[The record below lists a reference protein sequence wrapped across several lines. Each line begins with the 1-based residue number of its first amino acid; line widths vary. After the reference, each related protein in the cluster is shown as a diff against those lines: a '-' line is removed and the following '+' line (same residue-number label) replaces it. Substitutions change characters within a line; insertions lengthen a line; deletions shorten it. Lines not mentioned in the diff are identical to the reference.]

1 MTREIEKEETG
12 ITATMT
18 NTTTTTTTTKS
29 ARRCYTSTVR
39 SRDVQL
45 EDTSA
50 QRIT

>member
-1 MTREIEKEETG
+1 MTREQQKEETG
-12 ITATMT
+12 ITTTMT
-18 NTTTTTTTTKS
+18 NTITTTTTKS
-29 ARRCYTSTVR
+29 AQRCYTSTVR